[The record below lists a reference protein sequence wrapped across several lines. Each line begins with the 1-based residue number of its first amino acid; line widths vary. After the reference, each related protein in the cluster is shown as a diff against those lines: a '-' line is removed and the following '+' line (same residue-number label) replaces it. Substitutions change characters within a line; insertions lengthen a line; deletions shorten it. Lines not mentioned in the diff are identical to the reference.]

1 MIDVALVALGLL
13 FSAIGVL
20 GALRMPDFMNRFHS
34 TTIISTS
41 GVVLTMLGAIA
52 FGVQAGDMAYVK
64 SAVMIAV
71 FVMLTGAIGSHA
83 VARACF
89 TRGIVPGNLV
99 KNEFP
104 KHEAKK

>member
-1 MIDVALVALGLL
+1 MIGEILAASGLF

-20 GALRMPDFMNRFHS
+20 GVLRMPDFMNRMHS
-34 TTIISTS
+34 TTIITTF
-41 GVVLTMLGAIA
+41 GIVLTMLGAVA
-52 FGVQAGDMAYVK
+52 FSVEAGDFSYAK
-64 SAVMIAV
+64 SALMIAG

-89 TRGIVPGNLV
+89 TRGIVPKNLV

-104 KHEAKK
+104 RHEAKK